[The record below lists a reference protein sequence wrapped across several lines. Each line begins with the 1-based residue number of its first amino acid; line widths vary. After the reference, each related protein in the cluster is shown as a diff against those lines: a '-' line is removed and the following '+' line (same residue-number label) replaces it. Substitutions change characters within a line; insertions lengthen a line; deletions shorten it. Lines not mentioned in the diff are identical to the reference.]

1 MRMRFLP
8 SLACLAWRLA
18 THALTPAVLASA
30 ALAQTAPSAVEQ
42 AVLPLRH
49 YYAAINQKNY
59 AAAFAVWEKG
69 EDGKAVNGQSFATF
83 VGGFSDTAYV
93 NLAIGEPGETEG
105 AAGSSFVE
113 IPVVISATSTDGE
126 TRKFAGSYTMR
137 SSNLAGDASWRIHSA
152 KVKKLK

>member
-1 MRMRFLP
+1 MRKRFLNP
-8 SLACLAWRLA
+8 LAALARRLA
-18 THALTPAVLASA
+18 MTTLATAVLADA
-30 ALAQTAPSAVEQ
+30 ALAQTAPLALEQ
-42 AVLPLRH
+42 AIQPLRH
-49 YYAAINQKNY
+49 YYAAINQKDY

-93 NLAIGEPGETEG
+93 NLAIGEPGEIEG

-126 TRKFAGSYTMR
+126 IRKFAGSYTMR
-137 SSNLAGDASWRIHSA
+137 SPNLAGDASWHIHSA